1 MSADPQGQVRRS
13 RFDGCTAARRR
24 RLLSNVGAL
33 LGAALC
39 LGCGSAWADSI
50 ETLREFVREV
60 RSGRAEFTQT
70 VASPDGAKKRTS
82 TGSFEFARPGK
93 FRFTYRKPYEQVI
106 VSDGKKVWLHDIDL
120 NQVSIRPAD
129 QVLGATPAALLS
141 GTGLER
147 DFDLTAQPQ
156 RDGIDWVRAVPKAAE
171 GNIAAVQ
178 VGFKGRTLAALE
190 ITDAFGQRSMMQ
202 FTDVV
207 TNPQPALPDS
217 VFRFALPKGAE
228 VIEQR

>member
-1 MSADPQGQVRRS
+1 MTSVLPGLAGHS
-13 RFDGCTAARRR
+13 RHARCAATPRET
-24 RLLSNVGAL
+24 LLSNVVMGV
-33 LGAALC
+33 GAALC
-39 LGCGSAWADSI
+39 LGCASAWADSI
-50 ETLREFVREV
+50 DTLREFVREV

-147 DFDLTAQPQ
+147 DFELTAQPQ

-171 GNIAAVQ
+171 SNIASLMI
-178 VGFKGRTLAALE
+178 GFKGRTLAALE
-190 ITDAFGQRSMMQ
+190 ITDAFGQRSVMQ
-202 FTDVV
+202 FTEVV
-207 TNPQPALPDS
+207 TNPVPALADT
-217 VFRFALPKGAE
+217 VFRFAVPKGAD
-228 VIEQR
+228 VVEQR

>member
-1 MSADPQGQVRRS
+1 MTAVRPGPTGHPR
-13 RFDGCTAARRR
+13 RDGCTPAPRRT
-24 RLLSNVGAL
+24 LLSNVAAGL
-33 LGAALC
+33 CAALC
-39 LGCGSAWADSI
+39 LGCASAWADSI

-70 VASPDGAKKRTS
+70 VASPDGARKRTS

-190 ITDAFGQRSMMQ
+190 ITDAFGQRSVMQ

-207 TNPQPALPDS
+207 TNPQPALPDA
-217 VFRFALPKGAE
+217 VFRFAVPKGAD
-228 VIEQR
+228 VVEQR